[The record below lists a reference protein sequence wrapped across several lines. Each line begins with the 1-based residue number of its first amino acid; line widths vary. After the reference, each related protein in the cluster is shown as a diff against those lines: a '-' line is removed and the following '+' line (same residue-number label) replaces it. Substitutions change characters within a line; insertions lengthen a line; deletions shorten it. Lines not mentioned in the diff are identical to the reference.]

1 MIWESEKVVMHTDS
15 SPPYCKDNLSSCG
28 EQPEGNHVEFY
39 SSQEPQKASQG
50 GSLPCESAVGIYLNV
65 SGSKDIPPI
74 TDLNA
79 QDCCDDIDMKET
91 VDLGKKL
98 PLRKENVGNETDLNN
113 PCATERVEKENLNM
127 HSNVLTSM
135 VGQTSQTEIKS
146 NE

>member
-1 MIWESEKVVMHTDS
+1 MIRESEKVVVRTDS

-50 GSLPCESAVGIYLNV
+50 GSLPYESAVGIYLNV

-98 PLRKENVGNETDLNN
+98 PLRK
-113 PCATERVEKENLNM
+113 
-127 HSNVLTSM
+127 
-135 VGQTSQTEIKS
+135 
-146 NE
+146 